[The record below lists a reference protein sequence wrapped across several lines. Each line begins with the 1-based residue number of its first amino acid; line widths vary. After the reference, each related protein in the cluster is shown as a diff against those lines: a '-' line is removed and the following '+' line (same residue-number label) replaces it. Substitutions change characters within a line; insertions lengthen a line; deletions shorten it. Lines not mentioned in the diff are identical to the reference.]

1 LHLVCLIVVGLS
13 GWLSLLARSSMS
25 KDAEL
30 LVLRHEVPV
39 SANEPEARLDGADR
53 ALFAALCRLRLR
65 PVQRHRLSRPAR
77 SWSGIAV

>member
-25 KDAEL
+25 MDAEL